1 MEQIHCLIRPSCIPI
16 YTAQERGTV
25 VSRLPVLLPLI
36 ALLLTGCWV
45 ASESGEAPEPV
56 ISFEP
61 APSPLFA
68 DTLVDSDMDADV
80 VVVGYL
86 VVDSTGA
93 RLCGVLLESDPPQCG
108 ARSVKVTG
116 VDRLDVIFEESQGVR
131 WTLATLWGHFADNT
145 ITILNGQPPS
155 DVVIQSE

>member
-1 MEQIHCLIRPSCIPI
+1 MLRSL
-16 YTAQERGTV
+16 V
-25 VSRLPVLLPLI
+25 LLPVL
-36 ALLLTGCWV
+36 ALLLTACWI

-56 ISFEP
+56 ISEP

-68 DTLVDSDMDADV
+68 DTLFDSDMDADV

-86 VVDSTGA
+86 VVDSSGA

-108 ARSVKVTG
+108 ARSVEVTG
-116 VDRLDVIFEESQGVR
+116 VDRLDVIFEESQGVH
-131 WTLATLWGHFADNT
+131 WTLATLWGHYADGT
-145 ITILNGQPPS
+145 LAILDGQPPS

>member
-1 MEQIHCLIRPSCIPI
+1 
-16 YTAQERGTV
+16 
-25 VSRLPVLLPLI
+25 VSRLVLLPLI
-36 ALLLTGCWV
+36 ALLLTACWV

-56 ISFEP
+56 ISQS

-68 DTLVDSDMDADV
+68 DHLVDSDMDADV

-86 VVDSTGA
+86 VVDSSGA

-108 ARSVKVTG
+108 ARSVEVTG
-116 VDRLDVIFEESQGVR
+116 ADRLDVIFEESQGVR
-131 WTLATLWGHFADNT
+131 WTLATLWGHYADGT
-145 ITILNGQPPS
+145 LAILDGQPPS

>member
-1 MEQIHCLIRPSCIPI
+1 MFRSL
-16 YTAQERGTV
+16 
-25 VSRLPVLLPLI
+25 VLLPLV
-36 ALLLTGCWV
+36 ALLLSACWI

-56 ISFEP
+56 ISEP

-86 VVDSTGA
+86 VVDSVGA
-93 RLCGVLLESDPPQCG
+93 RLCGVLLESDPPRCG

-131 WTLATLWGHFADNT
+131 WTLATLWGHYAEDT
-145 ITILNGQPPS
+145 LAILDGPPPT
-155 DVVIQSE
+155 DVVIQAE